1 MSKIPVTNNGKMNIW
16 VGGQMIPPGETRHFE
31 PHHVPPEYRP
41 APATAAPAEPETPDD
56 PLEIV
61 RAGNVKEV
69 TSALPALSL
78 EDLDRLEALEN
89 ASETPRKGVLSAITA
104 DRLRRAAGEGGGE

>member
-31 PHHVPPEYRP
+31 AHHVPPEYRP
-41 APATAAPAEPETPDD
+41 APAAAPAEPEDPSD
-56 PLEIV
+56 PLEIL
-61 RAGNVKEV
+61 RAGNVKEITAGV
-69 TSALPALSL
+69 PALSL

-89 ASETPRKGVLSAITA
+89 AAEVPRKGVLAAIAA
-104 DRLRRAAGEGGGE
+104 DRLRRAAEEGGGK